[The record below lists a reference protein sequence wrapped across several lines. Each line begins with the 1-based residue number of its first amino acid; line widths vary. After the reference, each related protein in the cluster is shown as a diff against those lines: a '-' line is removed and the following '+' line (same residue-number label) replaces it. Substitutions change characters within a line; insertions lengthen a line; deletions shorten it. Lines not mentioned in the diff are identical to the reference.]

1 MRVHLFVPCYV
12 DQFYPQ
18 VGVATLRLLEK
29 LGCEVVYA
37 PGQTCCGQPMANSG
51 AEAFA
56 KTTYENYVTIFA
68 DAEYVVTPSGS
79 CAAHVRHHYDVLEQT
94 PAVERVRE
102 RTYELC
108 EFIVDVLGTP
118 RIEGAAFPH
127 RVGLHQSCHGLRHLR
142 LASDSERVTEPF
154 SKIMPLLEQVA
165 GLELVE
171 LDRVDEC
178 CGFGG
183 TFAVAQEALS
193 VRMGR
198 DRLSDH
204 VRHGAEYI
212 VSADMSCMMHL
223 EGLAR
228 RQGVNVQ
235 VKHVAELLVS
245 RIEPPRPYL

>member
-1 MRVHLFVPCYV
+1 MTVHLFVPCYV
-12 DQFYPQ
+12 DQFYPR
-18 VGVATLRLLEK
+18 VGIATLRLLERV
-29 LGCEVVYA
+29 GCEVVYA
-37 PGQTCCGQPMANSG
+37 RGQTCCGQPMANSG

-56 KTTYENYVTIFA
+56 KTTYDNYVETFA
-68 DAEYVVTPSGS
+68 AADYIVTPSGS
-79 CAAHVRHHYDVLEQT
+79 CAAHVRHHYDVLDQT
-94 PAVERVRE
+94 PAVTRVRE

-108 EFIVDVLGTP
+108 EFLVDVLDTP
-118 RIEGAAFPH
+118 DVSARFPH

-142 LASDSERVTEPF
+142 LASDSERNDAPF
-154 SKIMPLLEQVA
+154 SKITPLLDQVE
-165 GLELVE
+165 GLQLVE

-204 VRHGAEYI
+204 LRHGAEYI
-212 VSADMSCMMHL
+212 LSADMSCMMHL

-228 RQGVNVQ
+228 RQGEDVQ
-235 VKHVAELLVS
+235 VRHVAEILMS
-245 RIEPPRPYL
+245 Q

>member
-1 MRVHLFVPCYV
+1 MKVHLFVPCYV

-18 VGVATLRLLEK
+18 VGIATLRVLEK
-29 LGCEVVYA
+29 AGCEVIYA

-56 KTTYENYVTIFA
+56 KTTYENYVKTFETA
-68 DAEYVVTPSGS
+68 DYIVTPSGS
-79 CAAHVRHHYDVLEQT
+79 CAAHVKHHYDVLEQST
-94 PAVERVRE
+94 AVRSVRE
-102 RTYELC
+102 KTYELC
-108 EFIVDVLGTP
+108 EFLVDVLGTP
-118 RIEGAAFPH
+118 TFKASFPH

-154 SKIMPLLEQVA
+154 SKIMPLLRQVK
-165 GLELVE
+165 GLELIE

-198 DRLSDH
+198 DRLDDH
-204 VRHGAEYI
+204 ARHGAEYI

-228 RQGVNVQ
+228 RQGVNVG
-235 VKHVAELLVS
+235 VKHVAELLV
-245 RIEPPRPYL
+245 